1 VAGTS
6 PNGKILRSTDFGISI
21 DQFAAKIHVG
31 LPHTGKL
38 WTQRLGGFSP
48 VRIPEATLLLYKSR
62 GGKIGADASSLKAI
76 RYASDTLLTGPQE
89 VRIGGSFSREG
100 SIMIVQDQ
108 PLPMTV
114 LGIVA
119 EMSAGE

>member
-1 VAGTS
+1 
-6 PNGKILRSTDFGISI
+6 
-21 DQFAAKIHVG
+21 
-31 LPHTGKL
+31 
-38 WTQRLGGFSP
+38 

-62 GGKIGADASSLKAI
+62 GGKIGADAGSLKAI

-89 VRIGGSFSREG
+89 VRIGGAFSREG